1 LLKVVIDTNIF
12 VSSVLTEGGNPSL
25 LIKAWKRTR
34 KYQLFV
40 TEEIIQEI
48 LRVMERLN
56 VNPDIVTGWDKT
68 IRKNAIQIVP
78 ARKIEVIREDPSD
91 NKFLECA
98 VESHA
103 DYIVTGDK
111 HLKRLDEFE
120 GIKIV
125 NAGKFLNILKRYNK
139 IIIEPQ
145 IIIPKDQAY
154 FYTPEWQ
161 REEKEA
167 HEDIKKGRV
176 TKTEGLKE
184 LFRQLDL

>member
-25 LIKAWKRTR
+25 LIKAWRRTR

-48 LRVMERLN
+48 LRVMGRLN
-56 VNPDIVTGWDKT
+56 VNPDIIAGWDKT
-68 IRKNAIQIVP
+68 IRKNAVQIVP

-98 VESHA
+98 LESHA

-111 HLKRLDEFE
+111 HLKRLNGFE

-125 NAGKFLNILKRYNK
+125 NAGKFLSILKRH
-139 IIIEPQ
+139 
-145 IIIPKDQAY
+145 
-154 FYTPEWQ
+154 T
-161 REEKEA
+161 R
-167 HEDIKKGRV
+167 G
-176 TKTEGLKE
+176 
-184 LFRQLDL
+184 